1 VKRLEDM
8 TLGQRIMLTLVIALV
23 ILFALALVGWSTGG
37 WNIGSDD
44 YYRVASAEEGLTVSK
59 YDERIEQLDREAAE
73 NAYRSQI
80 EHLFTVW
87 MKDSTGQPARAATG
101 AQYARK
107 AFIDV
112 MKAIEERAAKLRK
125 LRELSPQ
132 N

>member
-1 VKRLEDM
+1 MKQLEDM
-8 TLGQRIMLTLVIALV
+8 TFGQRILLTLVIALV

-37 WNIGSDD
+37 WNISSDE
-44 YYRVASAEEGLTVSK
+44 YFVASAEEGLTVSK
-59 YDERIEQLDREAAE
+59 YDELIERLDKEAAE

-80 EHLFTVW
+80 EHLFAVW
-87 MKDSTGQPARAATG
+87 MKDSTGQPQRAATG

-112 MKAIEERAAKLRK
+112 MKAIEERAAKLHK